1 MQVPETQQPI
11 VPGPYDLVAESSP
24 GHQEPATR
32 FFVGSSSGVIMM
44 VSEETAEHHHM
55 GD

>member
-1 MQVPETQQPI
+1 MQVPETQQPMA
-11 VPGPYDLVAESSP
+11 PTPDDLVVKSSL
-24 GHQEPATR
+24 GHQKPAAR